1 MEQFSCCSLHLQCT
15 AEGRCVVERGLMAEE
30 KEEMKEACS
39 LAKRLPLGEP
49 ALPEPQKDI
58 PNTPN
63 TPENTNPENTNKDQ
77 YEQLFLF

>member
-1 MEQFSCCSLHLQCT
+1 
-15 AEGRCVVERGLMAEE
+15 MAEE
-30 KEEMKEACS
+30 KEEMEEACS

-63 TPENTNPENTNKDQ
+63 TPENASKNL
-77 YEQLFLF
+77 YEQMLLFQLLIFDQKLRHKLTMKG